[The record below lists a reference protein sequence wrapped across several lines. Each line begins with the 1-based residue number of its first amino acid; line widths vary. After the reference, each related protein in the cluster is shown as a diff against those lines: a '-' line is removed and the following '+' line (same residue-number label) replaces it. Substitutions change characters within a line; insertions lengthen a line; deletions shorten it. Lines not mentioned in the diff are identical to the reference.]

1 MARTFLRQDTQVR
14 NSDAYV
20 DGTAPSEAAFETN
33 PTELQTDLNNLR
45 SQIHNVLK
53 DAAGNWYDDLNV
65 PSTLETGLQRGVND
79 LNTGLHALEKKR
91 VLRAVKLLDDV
102 VVTASVAA
110 TEILTLAANAA
121 NTETVTTGTKTY
133 IFQTVLTDVDGN
145 VLIGATASDSID
157 NLIAAITLGA
167 GSGSLYAAS
176 TTANGFV
183 TAAAG
188 GGDTMDATALAGGTQ
203 GNSIATTETLAAGG
217 SQWGAALMSGGAGGD
232 VEVLATGELPTQT
245 TAAVGAVTTLGTVVA
260 AAGSFLTA
268 GLDEVAGLHALSPK
282 NLLEILDGDSGDP
295 ITTTGSGPSP
305 AGKRIWGLLQGESG
319 VTDGVTITDTTDTRV
334 QISFVIANATNDDL
348 VLVDGAEMGG
358 KTINYCYRERI
369 RLEDF
374 SEGDFLNSAAID
386 IGAGAVTPTRQV
398 SYDNQGTTP
407 VDLTT
412 NATLDLEGAGLV
424 WAIRDDL
431 EATLLA
437 ITEGSAGGTSEF
449 ALEAAVDTFRSDAI
463 VNDMDNGLSV
473 DTGSAGTTINVG
485 VTANQIDSGGAL
497 SILSA
502 TDTDLTLFGD
512 REVILNDENM
522 TDEASWTGPGVKVS
536 ETTAEVVAYENAF
549 GGEVSLM
556 NAIVQAKTSA
566 DFDKTCANVN
576 STTVADT
583 DVGGVAG
590 GANLDAQIHDL
601 SGGDFL
607 TDHDVFLNGQLLR
620 GDASGTGANDMD
632 YYPGTSLPNGQLKF
646 EFTMKNNDVLC
657 VISRG

>member
-20 DGTAPSEAAFETN
+20 DSTAPSEAAFETN

-45 SQIHNVLK
+45 SQLHNVLK
-53 DAAGNWYDDLNV
+53 DAAGNWFDDLNV
-65 PSTLETGLQRGVND
+65 PAVLETGLQRGVND
-79 LNTGLHALEKKR
+79 LNTDLHALEKKR

-102 VVTASVAA
+102 VVTASTAA
-110 TEILTLAANAA
+110 TGIYTLSANIADSDD
-121 NTETVTTGTKTY
+121 VTTGTKVYT
-133 IFQTVLTDVDGN
+133 FQTVLTNVDGN
-145 VLIGATASDSID
+145 VLIGATASDTLD

-167 GSGSLYAAS
+167 GSGSLYAAA

-188 GGDTMDATALAGGTQ
+188 AGDTMDATALAGGTQ
-203 GNSIATTETLAAGG
+203 GNSIATTENGANSSWGAGTLA
-217 SQWGAALMSGGAGGD
+217 GGAGGD

-245 TAAVGAVTTLGTVVA
+245 TAAVGVVTTLGTVVA
-260 AAGSFLTA
+260 SAASFLTA

-282 NLLEILDGDSGDP
+282 NLLEILDGNTGDP

-305 AGKRIWGLLQGESG
+305 AGKRIWALLQGESG
-319 VTDGVTITDTTDTRV
+319 LTDGVTITDTTTTRV
-334 QISFVIANATNDDL
+334 QLSFVIANATNDDL

-374 SEGDFLNSAAID
+374 TEGDFLNSAAID

-398 SYDNQGTTP
+398 SYDNQGVTP
-407 VDLTT
+407 VDVLT
-412 NATLDLEGAGLV
+412 NSTLDLEGAGLSWV
-424 WAIRDDL
+424 IRDDA
-431 EATLLA
+431 EATLFA
-437 ITEGSAGGTSEF
+437 ITEGSAGGTSEVAF
-449 ALEAAVDTFRSDAI
+449 ESDVDTFRSDAI

-473 DTGSAGTTINVG
+473 DTGSAGTTLNLG

-497 SILSA
+497 DILSA

-522 TDEASWTGPGVKVS
+522 TDEASWTGSGVKVS
-536 ETTAEVVAYENAF
+536 ETTAEVIAYENAF

-646 EFTMKNNDVLC
+646 EFTVKNNDVIC